1 MKNLYLLLLITLFFT
16 ACNLKKVENFHG
28 VHFLEKKQ
36 ERLTVGKSNKNDII
50 SLLGSPS
57 TKSTFDNNLW
67 IYIERKTANSSI
79 EKLAKEK
86 IITNNVLVLEI
97 NTMGLL
103 KKKEFLNLSN
113 MQDVDFAKEITST
126 TYTKNTFVYQFLSS
140 MRQKINDPQGKRKSK

>member
-1 MKNLYLLLLITLFFT
+1 MRDPTITSYHQGFLWM
-16 ACNLKKVENFHG
+16 LSKKKELSEESNVEFEAIKPRKSYEIED
-28 VHFLEKKQ
+28 FSDDIT
-36 ERLTVGKSNKNDII
+36 TVEISN
-50 SLLGSPS
+50 
-57 TKSTFDNNLW
+57 
-67 IYIERKTANSSI
+67 NSSI

-140 MRQKINDPQGKRKSK
+140 MRQKINDPLGKRKK